1 MASTELTVTVAAS
14 PAAVC
19 ECFTDPSAMVRWMGV
34 DVVLDPNPGGEL
46 RVEVNGRDVAEGEFV
61 EVEPPDHVQF
71 TWGWVGS
78 ADAPPGAST
87 VDVTFA
93 AGADGTLV
101 RLQHRGLSAEQ
112 AQRHTAGWQ
121 HYLERLAV
129 AATGGDPGRDP
140 WLDTTH

>member
-1 MASTELTVTVAAS
+1 MASTEVTVTVAAS
-14 PAAVC
+14 RAAVC

-34 DVVLDPNPGGEL
+34 DVVLDPTPGGEL
-46 RVEVNGRDVAEGEFV
+46 RVEVNGHDVAEGEFV

-71 TWGWVGS
+71 TWGWVGN

-87 VDVTFA
+87 VDVTFTA
-93 AGADGTLV
+93 ADDGTVV
-101 RLQHRGLSAEQ
+101 RLHHFGLSEEE

-129 AATGGDPGRDP
+129 AATGADPGRDP
-140 WLDTTH
+140 WLDPTT